1 MKKISFKFFIFLA
14 FILCGSQAVISQE
27 SLTITKDDIY
37 IVQGDENGP
46 SKNGEGMHLYIRKK
60 SGINSVM
67 LVESSSTKDVTNYAY
82 RATEYNKING
92 DEIRILDGKVLE
104 SEYAKYSL
112 ISSTVEKNE
121 KFGEAFHI
129 YIPKIVVYGYPW
141 ARSGTIDTEEG
152 LLVNIRSFGA
162 KYCDYSNG
170 FKDNNFMISKSKQ
183 KKSDKKVT
191 EQKQTK
197 KEEKIAIPQV
207 NNEPEF
213 ITEPEEVKK
222 PVTKKTEKKSIVDD
236 VLELPPEPSVEDEIL
251 EDKTAEIERARKE
264 AERLA
269 QEETARI
276 EAEKLAQE
284 EAARAE
290 AEKLAQEEAARIE
303 AEKLAQEEAARI
315 EAEKLAQEEAA
326 RAEAERL
333 AQEEAARAEAER
345 LAQEEAAR
353 AEAEKLAQEEAA
365 RIEAEKLAQEEAARI
380 EAEKLAQEEA
390 ARIEAEK
397 LAQEEAA
404 RAEAE
409 KLAQEEAARIEAEK
423 LAQED
428 AARAE
433 AERLAQEEAERTEA
447 ERIAQEEAARIEA
460 ERLAQEEAARA
471 EAEKLAQEESSNTES
486 ENLDESNETFG
497 IEYAF
502 VKGKGSI
509 KDLYISTTEITQGSY
524 RSIMDKNDSHNRGT
538 NYPVDSI
545 SFYDAIVFCNTLSI
559 KSGLEPCYTIQG
571 STNPEDWGEVPLENN
586 NNWNKVKVNN
596 KANGYRLLTKDEWE
610 YAAKGGINKEKTK
623 YSGSKDIGTVG
634 WYLKNTDLKSSA
646 VSKKKENSLG
656 LYDMTGNL
664 WEWVWGISGKNG
676 TQKGGSYSS
685 NEASCTIDYSEA
697 CQLWSRRFENGLRIC
712 RLAVE

>member
-1 MKKISFKFFIFLA
+1 MKKITFKILIFFAL
-14 FILCGSQAVISQE
+14 ILLQSQTFFAQE
-27 SLTITKDDIY
+27 NLTITKDDIY

-129 YIPKIVVYGYPW
+129 YIPRIVVYGYPW
-141 ARSGTIDTEEG
+141 ARSGTIDTEDG

-183 KKSDKKVT
+183 KKSAKKVT
-191 EQKQTK
+191 EQKP
-197 KEEKIAIPQV
+197 A
-207 NNEPEF
+207 
-213 ITEPEEVKK
+213 
-222 PVTKKTEKKSIVDD
+222 KKTEKKSIVDD
-236 VLELPPEPSVEDEIL
+236 VLELPPEPSIADEVI
-251 EDKTAEIERARKE
+251 EDKSAEIEKARKE

-269 QEETARI
+269 QEEAKRI
-276 EAEKLAQE
+276 EAERLAQE

-290 AEKLAQEEAARIE
+290 AERLTQEEAARAEAERLAKEEAAFIE
-303 AEKLAQEEAARI
+303 AER
-315 EAEKLAQEEAA
+315 LAQEEAA

-353 AEAEKLAQEEAA
+353 AEAE
-365 RIEAEKLAQEEAARI
+365 
-380 EAEKLAQEEA
+380 
-390 ARIEAEK
+390 
-397 LAQEEAA
+397 
-404 RAEAE
+404 
-409 KLAQEEAARIEAEK
+409 
-423 LAQED
+423 
-428 AARAE
+428 
-433 AERLAQEEAERTEA
+433 
-447 ERIAQEEAARIEA
+447 
-460 ERLAQEEAARA
+460 RLAQEEAADTGS
-471 EAEKLAQEESSNTES
+471 ESYEDTNS
-486 ENLDESNETFG
+486 TFG

-509 KDLYISTTEITQGSY
+509 KDLYVSTTEITQGSY
-524 RSIMDKNDSHNRGT
+524 RSIMNKNDSHNRGA

-559 KSGLEPCYTIQG
+559 KSGLTPCYSIQG
-571 STNPEDWGEVPLENN
+571 STNPEDWGEVPLENDN
-586 NNWNKVKVNN
+586 TWNKVKVNT
-596 KANGYRLLTKDEWE
+596 KADGYRLLTKEEWE

-685 NEASCTIDYSEA
+685 NETSCTIDYSES
-697 CQLWSRRFENGLRIC
+697 CQLWNRRFENGLRIC

>member
-236 VLELPPEPSVEDEIL
+236 VLELPPEPSVEDEII

-269 QEETARI
+269 QEEAARIEAEKLAQEEAARAEAERLAQEEAARAEAEKLAQEEAARAEAERLAQEEAARIEAEKLAQEEAARAEAERLAQEEAERTEAERIAQEEAARAEAEKLAQEEAARI

-333 AQEEAARAEAER
+333 AQEEAV
-345 LAQEEAAR
+345 
-353 AEAEKLAQEEAA
+353 
-365 RIEAEKLAQEEAARI
+365 
-380 EAEKLAQEEA
+380 
-390 ARIEAEK
+390 
-397 LAQEEAA
+397 
-404 RAEAE
+404 
-409 KLAQEEAARIEAEK
+409 
-423 LAQED
+423 
-428 AARAE
+428 
-433 AERLAQEEAERTEA
+433 
-447 ERIAQEEAARIEA
+447 RIEA
-460 ERLAQEEAARA
+460 ERLAQEEAARI
-471 EAEKLAQEESSNTES
+471 EAERLAQEESSNTES

-509 KDLYISTTEITQGSY
+509 KDLYISTTEINGKSY
-524 RSIMDKNDSHNRGT
+524 AKTLFIVGLENPSYEENLNITEKLDNMINEK
-538 NYPVDSI
+538 YP
-545 SFYDAIVFCNTLSI
+545 TLSRGI
-559 KSGLEPCYTIQG
+559 YKKKGPGVNGVYNQDFSPNTILI
-571 STNPEDWGEVPLENN
+571 EVGGQDNTIDE
-586 NNWNKVKVNN
+586 VNN
-596 KANGYRLLTKDEWE
+596 TINAISEILIEYIRGDING
-610 YAAKGGINKEKTK
+610 G
-623 YSGSKDIGTVG
+623 
-634 WYLKNTDLKSSA
+634 
-646 VSKKKENSLG
+646 
-656 LYDMTGNL
+656 
-664 WEWVWGISGKNG
+664 
-676 TQKGGSYSS
+676 
-685 NEASCTIDYSEA
+685 
-697 CQLWSRRFENGLRIC
+697 
-712 RLAVE
+712 

>member
-197 KEEKIAIPQV
+197 KEEKIAKPQV

-269 QEETARI
+269 QEE
-276 EAEKLAQE
+276 
-284 EAARAE
+284 
-290 AEKLAQEEAARIE
+290 AARIE

-315 EAEKLAQEEAA
+315 EAEKLAQEEAERIEVERLAQEEAA
-326 RAEAERL
+326 RIEAERL

-353 AEAEKLAQEEAA
+353 IEAERLAQEEAARAEAERLAQEEAA
-365 RIEAEKLAQEEAARI
+365 RIEAER
-380 EAEKLAQEEA
+380 LAQEEA

-409 KLAQEEAARIEAEK
+409 KLAQEEAE
-423 LAQED
+423 
-428 AARAE
+428 RAE
-433 AERLAQEEAERTEA
+433 AERLAQEEA
-447 ERIAQEEAARIEA
+447 ARI
-460 ERLAQEEAARA
+460 

-486 ENLDESNETFG
+486 ENLDESNKTFG

-685 NEASCTIDYSEA
+685 NEASCTIDYSET

>member
-60 SGINSVM
+60 SGINSIM

-129 YIPKIVVYGYPW
+129 YIPRIVVYGYPW

-197 KEEKIAIPQV
+197 KEEKIAKPQV

-269 QEETARI
+269 QEEAARAEAERLAQEEAARI

-290 AEKLAQEEAARIE
+290 TERLAQEEAARIE

-315 EAEKLAQEEAA
+315 EAERLAQEEAARAEAERLAQEEATRAEAERLAQEEAERIEAEKLAQEEAA
-326 RAEAERL
+326 RIEAEKLAQEEAERAEAERL

-353 AEAEKLAQEEAA
+353 
-365 RIEAEKLAQEEAARI
+365 I
-380 EAEKLAQEEA
+380 
-390 ARIEAEK
+390 
-397 LAQEEAA
+397 
-404 RAEAE
+404 
-409 KLAQEEAARIEAEK
+409 
-423 LAQED
+423 
-428 AARAE
+428 
-433 AERLAQEEAERTEA
+433 
-447 ERIAQEEAARIEA
+447 
-460 ERLAQEEAARA
+460 

-524 RSIMDKNDSHNRGT
+524 RSIMYKNDSHNRGT

>member
-1 MKKISFKFFIFLA
+1 MKKITFKILIFFAL
-14 FILCGSQAVISQE
+14 ILLQSQTFFAQE
-27 SLTITKDDIY
+27 NLTITKDDIY

-129 YIPKIVVYGYPW
+129 YIPRIVVYGYPW
-141 ARSGTIDTEEG
+141 ARSGTIDTEDG

-183 KKSDKKVT
+183 KKSAKKVT
-191 EQKQTK
+191 EQKPAK
-197 KEEKIAIPQV
+197 R
-207 NNEPEF
+207 
-213 ITEPEEVKK
+213 
-222 PVTKKTEKKSIVDD
+222 TEKKSIVDE
-236 VLELPPEPSVEDEIL
+236 VLELPPEPSIADEVI
-251 EDKTAEIERARKE
+251 EDKSAEIEKARKE

-269 QEETARI
+269 QEEAKRI
-276 EAEKLAQE
+276 EAERLAQE

-290 AEKLAQEEAARIE
+290 AERLAQEEAARAEAERLAKEEAALIE
-303 AEKLAQEEAARI
+303 AERLAQEEAARAEAERLAQEEAALI
-315 EAEKLAQEEAA
+315 EAERLAQEEAA

-353 AEAEKLAQEEAA
+353 AEAE
-365 RIEAEKLAQEEAARI
+365 
-380 EAEKLAQEEA
+380 
-390 ARIEAEK
+390 
-397 LAQEEAA
+397 
-404 RAEAE
+404 
-409 KLAQEEAARIEAEK
+409 
-423 LAQED
+423 
-428 AARAE
+428 
-433 AERLAQEEAERTEA
+433 
-447 ERIAQEEAARIEA
+447 
-460 ERLAQEEAARA
+460 RLAQEEAADTGS
-471 EAEKLAQEESSNTES
+471 ESYEDTNS
-486 ENLDESNETFG
+486 TFG

-509 KDLYISTTEITQGSY
+509 KDLYVSTTEITQGSY
-524 RSIMDKNDSHNRGT
+524 RSIMNKNDSHNRGA

-559 KSGLEPCYTIQG
+559 KSGLTPCYSIQG
-571 STNPEDWGEVPLENN
+571 STNPEDWGEVPLENDN
-586 NNWNKVKVNN
+586 TWNKVKVNT
-596 KANGYRLLTKDEWE
+596 KADGYRLLTKEEWE

-685 NEASCTIDYSEA
+685 NETSCTIDYSES
-697 CQLWSRRFENGLRIC
+697 CQLWNRRFENGLRIC